1 VGPAA
6 PLTFSGISEGNRHM
20 QRKTRILI
28 IEDDVDFRN
37 LLRIHLSLAGYAL
50 EVAEDGVA
58 GGKALLERPPD
69 LVLSDVNMPFL
80 GGFELLSLMR
90 TDERTASI
98 PVILLSGLSDDDT
111 MSRAM
116 KLGAADF
123 LTKPV
128 TLEDL
133 MQAVKTCLAKGG
145 RKAVAGPES
154 VSSG

>member
-1 VGPAA
+1 M
-6 PLTFSGISEGNRHM
+6 RD
-20 QRKTRILI
+20 QKRILI

-50 EVAEDGVA
+50 EVAEDGVE

-90 TDERTASI
+90 ADENTASI
-98 PVILLSGLSDDDT
+98 PVILLSGHSDEDT

-133 MQAVKTCLAKGG
+133 MGSIRACLAKVG
-145 RKAVAGPES
+145 RKAVAGCDPRKPIVLES
-154 VSSG
+154 

>member
-1 VGPAA
+1 M
-6 PLTFSGISEGNRHM
+6 NR
-20 QRKTRILI
+20 KERILV
-28 IEDDVDFRN
+28 IEDDADFRD

-58 GGKALLERPPD
+58 GGKALLDRPPD

-80 GGFELLSLMR
+80 GGFELLALMSS
-90 TDERTASI
+90 DERTASI
-98 PVILLSGLSDDDT
+98 PVILLSGQSDDHT
-111 MSRAM
+111 ESKAL

-133 MQAVKTCLAKGG
+133 MGSIRACLAKTGG
-145 RKAVAGPES
+145 KLAAEA
-154 VSSG
+154 

>member
-1 VGPAA
+1 M
-6 PLTFSGISEGNRHM
+6 NR
-20 QRKTRILI
+20 KERILV
-28 IEDDVDFRN
+28 IEDDADFRD

-58 GGKALLERPPD
+58 GGKALLDRPPD

-80 GGFELLSLMR
+80 GGFELLSLMSS
-90 TDERTASI
+90 DERTASI
-98 PVILLSGLSDDDT
+98 PVILLSGQSDDRT
-111 MSRAM
+111 MAKAL

-133 MQAVKTCLAKGG
+133 MGSIRACLAKTGS
-145 RKAVAGPES
+145 KLAAEA
-154 VSSG
+154 

>member
-1 VGPAA
+1 
-6 PLTFSGISEGNRHM
+6 M
-20 QRKTRILI
+20 QDKKRILI
-28 IEDDVDFRN
+28 IEDDADFRN

-50 EVAEDGVA
+50 EVAEDGVE

-80 GGFELLSLMR
+80 GGFELLSLMHA
-90 TDERTASI
+90 DEQTASI
-98 PVILLSGLSDDDT
+98 PVILLSGSTDDDT

-133 MQAVKTCLAKGG
+133 KGSIKACLAKAE
-145 RKAVAGPES
+145 RRAATRLRS
-154 VSSG
+154 VSVN